1 MYNNHII
8 TVYTE
13 VEDITNVVLILS
25 AHKGEDSNCV
35 PCIILYGHSHLYQLV
50 AQLDLINLSVQVL
63 INQK

>member
-25 AHKGEDSNCV
+25 ANKRRRQQFVLHAV
-35 PCIILYGHSHLYQLV
+35 IVYGHSHLY
-50 AQLDLINLSVQVL
+50 
-63 INQK
+63 